1 MKFEESK
8 TLKEIADFLGCEF
21 EGSESHLIHGVNEI
35 HRVSNGDIVFVD
47 HPKYY
52 DKALNSAATTILIDK
67 RVACPDGK
75 ALLISKNPFNDFN
88 TLTKHYRPYSHW
100 TKAISDSAVIGENT
114 MIHPNVS
121 IGHHVTIGDNCIIHA
136 GVVLMDRCQIGN
148 NVIIQSNT
156 TIGTSAFY
164 YQKKDSTYNRLHT
177 CGSVII
183 EDFVEI
189 GALCSIDAGVTATTV
204 IGAGSKL
211 DNQVHI
217 GHDTRIGKNCLFA
230 AQVGVA
236 GCVEIEDNVTL
247 WGQVGVPANR
257 KIGEGVT
264 VLGQSG
270 VLKDLESGKTYFGS
284 PADEARIKYRELALL
299 KKLPTIIENL

>member
-1 MKFEESK
+1 MKFEVQK

-21 EGSESHLIHGVNEI
+21 QGPENHVILGLNEI
-35 HRVSNGDIVFVD
+35 HRVSFGDIVFVD

-67 RVACPDGK
+67 RVDCPEGK
-75 ALLISKNPFNDFN
+75 ALLISANPFNDFN
-88 TLTKHYRPYSHW
+88 SITKHFCPYNPW
-100 TKAISDSAVIGENT
+100 TKAISDSAKIGENT
-114 MIHPNVS
+114 MIHPNVT
-121 IGHHVTIGDNCIIHA
+121 IGHNVTIGDNCIIHA
-136 GVVLMDRCQIGN
+136 GVVIMDRSQIGN

-156 TIGTSAFY
+156 TIGTGAFY
-164 YQKKDSTYNRLHT
+164 YQKKDSSYNSLYT
-177 CGSVII
+177 CGYVII

-204 IGAGSKL
+204 IGAGTKL
-211 DNQVHI
+211 DNQIHI
-217 GHDTRIGKNCLFA
+217 GHDTRVGINCLFA

-257 KIGEGVT
+257 KIGEGAT

-270 VLKDLESGKTYFGS
+270 VVKDLESGKTYFGS
-284 PADEARIKYRELALL
+284 PAD
-299 KKLPTIIENL
+299 